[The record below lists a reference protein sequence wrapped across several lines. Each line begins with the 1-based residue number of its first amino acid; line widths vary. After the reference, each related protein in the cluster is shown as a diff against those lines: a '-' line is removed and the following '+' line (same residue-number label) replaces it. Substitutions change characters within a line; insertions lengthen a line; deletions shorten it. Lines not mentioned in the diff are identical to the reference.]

1 VNLRTYPDVG
11 RATASCRPRYC
22 LPPVSSMT
30 FRHATV
36 LSPFLLLLA
45 ACSSGAP
52 NPGASAAG
60 KARGPATASTSAAN
74 MRENVRQLT
83 ARGPE
88 NLEISEGPVRGSKVI
103 RVRSGYS
110 EVILARTNPDG
121 TVSTRC
127 VESGEGADEFLDGT
141 SPSTSLTRA
150 AQ

>member
-1 VNLRTYPDVG
+1 
-11 RATASCRPRYC
+11 
-22 LPPVSSMT
+22 
-30 FRHATV
+30 
-36 LSPFLLLLA
+36 
-45 ACSSGAP
+45 
-52 NPGASAAG
+52 
-60 KARGPATASTSAAN
+60 